1 MDQWRARAASLR
13 AALRCTRAEAVALA
27 VLLTGTVAGLG
38 LVWWLARPAA
48 SPQGFGDVVA
58 QQPAAGGAGNAD
70 GPHGAASAGSAEATA
85 GGAVGGAHGPS
96 TGDGTTAATPGSVA
110 AGASVVVHV
119 TGEVAE
125 PGVVEVPAGSRV
137 SDAIEAAGGAASK
150 ADLSRVNLAR
160 EVTDGEQIVVAHVDD
175 PDQNEGGRATGPDG
189 RVDVNRA
196 DAETLQRVPG
206 IGPVTAQRLIAY
218 REDHGPITAEQQLLD
233 VPGVG
238 PKTLD
243 QLVDHLRW

>member
-48 SPQGFGDVVA
+48 SPQGFGDVA
-58 QQPAAGGAGNAD
+58 
-70 GPHGAASAGSAEATA
+70 A

-125 PGVVEVPAGSRV
+125 PGVVEVAAGSRV
-137 SDAIEAAGGAASK
+137 SDAIEAAGGAASN

-175 PDQNEGGRATGPDG
+175 PDQSEGGRATGPDG

-196 DAETLQRVPG
+196 DAEALQRVPG